1 MLGKDKPQGPGWV
14 RAVPALCLSPWEPR
28 GAEAALS
35 AAGRAGQDLEDLV
48 RALRTEPQRLLSR
61 PLAASSSREGSTMR
75 GTGRRDISSQLGGS
89 VASLETSLV
98 LPAADEEE
106 EQG

>member
-35 AAGRAGQDLEDLV
+35 AAGRAGQDLENLV
-48 RALRTEPQRLLSR
+48 PVLENRAPEA
-61 PLAASSSREGSTMR
+61 PLQAPCCIQQQGGLNKEGYWQE
-75 GTGRRDISSQLGGS
+75 GHLQPTGGLCGKPGDIPGAPCS
-89 VASLETSLV
+89 
-98 LPAADEEE
+98 
-106 EQG
+106 